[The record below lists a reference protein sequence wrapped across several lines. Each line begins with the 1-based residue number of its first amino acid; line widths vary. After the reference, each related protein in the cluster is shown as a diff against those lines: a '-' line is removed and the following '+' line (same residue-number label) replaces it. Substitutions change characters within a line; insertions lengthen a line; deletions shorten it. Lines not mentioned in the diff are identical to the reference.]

1 MDLYLIILMFDML
14 ESLESIS
21 GLISAAVFAFASFLG
36 IITFMQGRMSS
47 FGIFSIFFSEYYV
60 DQYREMSRD

>member
-21 GLISAAVFAFASFLG
+21 GLISAAAFAFASFLG
-36 IITFMQGRMSS
+36 IITFMSTNT
-47 FGIFSIFFSEYYV
+47 E
-60 DQYREMSRD
+60 E

>member
-21 GLISAAVFAFASFLG
+21 GLISAAAFAFASFLG
-36 IITFMQGRMSS
+36 IITFIRPCRKTLPCSAVKIKSGQDVSVAR
-47 FGIFSIFFSEYYV
+47 V
-60 DQYREMSRD
+60 K